1 VTVRHET
8 SDPEVA
14 EPLPI
19 PESLLVPMLDAAAA
33 VLRDLDPGDF
43 PPAVRPLASFGK
55 QGLTTGPARQQLRR
69 ALDVDEQFRSR
80 AATRFLARPAVEAV
94 LETWDAAHALRRVD
108 DAAARADL
116 PLLASALYAARP
128 EGWAFGIGVLCASF
142 DGKRVEKE
150 AEDDAKARQL
160 QLSTLDEARR
170 RAEEDRGR
178 SRQDV
183 ARLEEQLRA
192 ERRSRRDRDQRAEH
206 GIEAAERTRTEAEA
220 MVAKARAATE
230 EAEARLEREA
240 TRAREAER
248 RLRDLRRQSPPGR
261 DPSATPPAPSTAS
274 VDVTAVVEA
283 ARVAERLAATL
294 RDLTARGTAAS
305 ASPALTPQPAARSA
319 PRTRVGPPPGLVT
332 DTVAALDAMLRTR
345 GVVLIVDGYNVSMRG
360 WGDAAPSDQ
369 RDRLVAALEA
379 LHLRLRCEVV
389 VVFDGSD
396 VEVVPAR
403 RRPGVRV
410 VFSAADEEADPVV
423 LREVDALPPAA
434 PVLVA
439 SSDRWVGDHAA
450 ELGAAVVSADT
461 LLGVLRR

>member
-1 VTVRHET
+1 MTVRHET

-192 ERRSRRDRDQRAEH
+192 ERRSRRDRDQRAEQ

-248 RLRDLRRQSPPGR
+248 RLRDLRRQSPPDR

-396 VEVVPAR
+396 VEAVPAR

>member
-14 EPLPI
+14 EPLPV

-33 VLRDLDPGDF
+33 VLGDLDPGDF

-55 QGLTTGPARQQLRR
+55 QGLTTSPARQQLRR

-80 AATRFLARPAVEAV
+80 AATRFLARPAVVAV
-94 LETWDAAHALRRVD
+94 LETWDPAHALRRVD
-108 DAAARADL
+108 DAAERADL

-128 EGWAFGIGVLCASF
+128 EGWAFGIGVVCASF
-142 DGKRVEKE
+142 DRKRVEKE

-170 RAEEDRGR
+170 RAEEDRER

-192 ERRSRRDRDQRAEH
+192 ERRSRRGHDQRAEH
-206 GIEAAERTRTEAEA
+206 SIEAAERTRTEAEA
-220 MVAKARAATE
+220 IVAKARAATE

-248 RLRDLRRQSPPGR
+248 RLRDLRRQTPSDRGTPPPPTPASVDVTPVVEAARAVEQLAASLRDLAEQGTAASVSPP
-261 DPSATPPAPSTAS
+261 PVTPPAPSAG
-274 VDVTAVVEA
+274 A
-283 ARVAERLAATL
+283 
-294 RDLTARGTAAS
+294 
-305 ASPALTPQPAARSA
+305 
-319 PRTRVGPPPGLVT
+319 RTRVGPPPGLVT

-360 WGDAAPSDQ
+360 WGEAAPSDQ
-369 RDRLVAALEA
+369 RNRLVAALEA
-379 LHLRLRCEVV
+379 LHLRLRCDVV

-396 VEVVPAR
+396 VEAVPAR

-439 SSDRWVGDHAA
+439 SSDRWVADHAA

-461 LLGVLRR
+461 LLGELRR

>member
-55 QGLTTGPARQQLRR
+55 QGLTTSPARQQLRR

-80 AATRFLARPAVEAV
+80 AAARFLARPAVNAV

-108 DAAARADL
+108 DAAERADL

-128 EGWAFGIGVLCASF
+128 EGWAFGIGVVCASF
-142 DGKRVEKE
+142 DRKRVEKE
-150 AEDDAKARQL
+150 VEDDAKARQL

-170 RAEEDRGR
+170 RAEEDRDR

-183 ARLEEQLRA
+183 ARLDEQLRA
-192 ERRSRRDRDQRAEH
+192 ERRSRRDRDQRAEQS
-206 GIEAAERTRTEAEA
+206 IEAAERTRTEAEA
-220 MVAKARAATE
+220 LVAKARAATE

-248 RLRDLRRQSPPGR
+248 RLRDLRRQTPPGG
-261 DPSATPPAPSTAS
+261 DPSGTPPAPTTAR
-274 VDVTAVVEA
+274 VDVDAVVDA
-283 ARVAERLAATL
+283 ALVAERLAATL
-294 RDLTARGTAAS
+294 RDLAERGTAVS
-305 ASPALTPQPAARSA
+305 ASLPTAKQPASSA
-319 PRTRVGPPPGLVT
+319 VPRARVGPPPGLVT

-369 RDRLVAALEA
+369 RDRLVAALEG

-396 VEVVPAR
+396 VEAVPAR
-403 RRPGVRV
+403 RHPGVRV

-439 SSDRWVGDHAA
+439 SSDRWVRDHAA

>member
-43 PPAVRPLASFGK
+43 PPAVRPLATFGK
-55 QGLTTGPARQQLRR
+55 QGLTTSPARQQLRR
-69 ALDVDEQFRSR
+69 ALDVDEHFRAR
-80 AATRFLARPAVEAV
+80 AATRFLARPAVVAV

-108 DAAARADL
+108 DAAERSDL

-128 EGWAFGIGVLCASF
+128 EGWAFGIGVVCTSF
-142 DGKRVEKE
+142 DRKRVEKE

-170 RAEEDRGR
+170 RAEEDRER
-178 SRQDV
+178 SRHDV

-192 ERRSRRDRDQRAEH
+192 ERRSRRDRDHRAEQ

-248 RLRDLRRQSPPGR
+248 RLRDLRRQTPSGG
-261 DPSATPPAPSTAS
+261 DPSGAPPAPTTSR
-274 VDVTAVVEA
+274 DVTAVVEA

-294 RDLTARGTAAS
+294 RDLAERGTAAS
-305 ASPALTPQPAARSA
+305 ASPAPATQPASSG
-319 PRTRVGPPPGLVT
+319 TRRAGVGPPPGLVT

-396 VEVVPAR
+396 VDAVPAR

-439 SSDRWVGDHAA
+439 SSDRWVRDHAA
-450 ELGAAVVSADT
+450 DLGAAVVSADT

>member
-1 VTVRHET
+1 MTVQHDAPAAEVT
-8 SDPEVA
+8 
-14 EPLPI
+14 EPLPV

-33 VLRDLDPGDF
+33 VLRDLDPNDF
-43 PPAVRPLASFGK
+43 PPAVRPLATFGK
-55 QGLTTGPARQQLRR
+55 QGLTTSPARQQLRR

-80 AATRFLARPAVEAV
+80 AAARFLARPAVVAV
-94 LETWDAAHALRRVD
+94 LETWDVTHALRRVD
-108 DAAARADL
+108 DAAERSDL

-128 EGWAFGIGVLCASF
+128 EGWAFGIGVVCASF
-142 DGKRVEKE
+142 DRKRVEKE

-170 RAEEDRGR
+170 RADEDRER
-178 SRQDV
+178 SRHDV
-183 ARLEEQLRA
+183 TRLEEQLRV
-192 ERRSRRDRDQRAEH
+192 ERRSRRDRDQRAEQA
-206 GIEAAERTRTEAEA
+206 IERAERTRTDAEA
-220 MVAKARAATE
+220 VIVKARAETE

-240 TRAREAER
+240 TRARDAER
-248 RLRDLRRQSPPGR
+248 RLRELRRRTPSDR
-261 DPSATPPAPSTAS
+261 DGLRTPPAS
-274 VDVTAVVEA
+274 VGNGMDVTAVVEA

-294 RDLTARGTAAS
+294 GHLAEQGTSVA
-305 ASPALTPQPAARSA
+305 PAAPA
-319 PRTRVGPPPGLVT
+319 PPAVSRARVAPPPGLDT

-360 WGDAAPSDQ
+360 WGDAAPRDQ

-379 LHLRLRCEVV
+379 LHLRLRCDVV

-396 VEVVPAR
+396 VEAVPAR

-423 LREVDALPPAA
+423 LREVDSLPPAA

-439 SSDRWVGDHAA
+439 SSDRWVPDHAA

-461 LLGVLRR
+461 LLGVLRH